1 MPVRKAEDT
10 MTINIEY
17 ETDKPLDV
25 DYEKVANDIIP
36 AALDYEKCPYEAE
49 VNLPEGAFRFRILF
63 YTDEP

>member
-36 AALDYEKCPYEAE
+36 AALDYEKC
-49 VNLPEGAFRFRILF
+49 LTRQK
-63 YTDEP
+63 